1 MAAMAGVQPFLN
13 FCQQRQNRW
22 MVLAVLLGIMSL
34 AYWDGATQQL
44 YIYCLLLCWVLLL
57 FFVNTIGQK
66 KEQMTVYIAILAGI
80 LLIHPLYV
88 LLKPPYNGQKA
99 ARQLVEQH
107 LRPQTAKRHIVITD
121 GIQQAVSELYT
132 QFDTLHY
139 RFVEYRQVPNL
150 QISPQDSVYLLL
162 NAYSNAV
169 VRSDH
174 RVPIPD
180 YVCQIPSVF
189 RRIDQKENV
198 ELYAVPHNYFE
209 QKK

>member
-1 MAAMAGVQPFLN
+1 M
-13 FCQQRQNRW
+13 
-22 MVLAVLLGIMSL
+22 
-34 AYWDGATQQL
+34 
-44 YIYCLLLCWVLLL
+44 
-57 FFVNTIGQK
+57 
-66 KEQMTVYIAILAGI
+66 
-80 LLIHPLYV
+80 
-88 LLKPPYNGQKA
+88 
-99 ARQLVEQH
+99 
-107 LRPQTAKRHIVITD
+107 
-121 GIQQAVSELYT
+121 SELYT